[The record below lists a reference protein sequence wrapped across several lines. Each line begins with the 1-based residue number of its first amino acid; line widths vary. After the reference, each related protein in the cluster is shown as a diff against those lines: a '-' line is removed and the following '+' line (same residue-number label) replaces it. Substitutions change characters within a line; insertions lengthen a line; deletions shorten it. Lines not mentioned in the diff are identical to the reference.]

1 MAKTNKFFVKKI
13 KEDRITVEEE
23 RRDRS
28 PFILFFIKNGKLLFT
43 ISLLFSVAVFVI
55 AFSLILSNMKDSEI
69 VMYEQNGVVVS
80 IDESDNAIIN
90 GTPITEEYASK
101 VLDSNVNETNN
112 EGVVIRIKETS
123 FKNGKIV
130 FYSDK
135 TALVKYNDGSYL
147 RVFPINNN
155 YGIKENG
162 MIDRNAVTKKL
173 TGEIKINN
181 SLGIKL
187 LYLSDGS
194 IEVTKGDIVFFVRN
208 SDITSDNDKFYT
220 NLSMVSVP
228 IKKEGSK
235 IYYSNGTIK
244 ENDYIIVDNKKYNK
258 NEVKKIHDGITIIYY
273 ENGYA
278 EVIKDNMSLIVEK
291 SDHIVY
297 DDKIFEIV
305 SNSNDGMDIKDIMDI
320 KSIKLKNDNNN
331 ASNYMIVLEESNNY
345 AKHNISR
352 RLDNKYIKYNVY
364 INGSKKDI
372 KILDINLKDSK
383 DSKLS
388 FENNTYLIYEG
399 TLDKL
404 SEVSVKIGMW
414 VDYETITNEYMNSGF
429 VGTVKVYVE
438 SLS

>member
-28 PFILFFIKNGKLLFT
+28 PFILFFVRNGKLLFT
-43 ISLLFSVAVFVI
+43 ISLLFSVAVFII

-80 IDESDNAIIN
+80 IDESDNTIIN
-90 GTPITEEYASK
+90 GTPVTEEYASK
-101 VLDSNVNETNN
+101 VLDSNVNETNS
-112 EGVVIRIKETS
+112 EGVIIRIKETS

-147 RVFPINNN
+147 RVFPIKNN

-162 MIDRNAVTKKL
+162 MVDRNAVTKKL
-173 TGEIKINN
+173 TGETKINN
-181 SLGIKL
+181 NLGIKM

-194 IEVTKGDIVFFVRN
+194 VEVTKGDIVFFVRN

-228 IKKEGSK
+228 IKKEGNK
-235 IYYSNGTIK
+235 VYYSNGTIK

-258 NEVKKIHDGITIIYY
+258 KEVKKIHDGITIIYY

-278 EVIKDNMSLIVEK
+278 EVLKDNMSLIVEK
-291 SDHIVY
+291 SDHIIY

-305 SNSNDGMDIKDIMDI
+305 SNSNDGINIKDIMDI

-372 KILDINLKDSK
+372 KVLDNNLKDKK

-388 FENNTYLIYEG
+388 FDNNTYLIYEG
-399 TLDKL
+399 KLDKL